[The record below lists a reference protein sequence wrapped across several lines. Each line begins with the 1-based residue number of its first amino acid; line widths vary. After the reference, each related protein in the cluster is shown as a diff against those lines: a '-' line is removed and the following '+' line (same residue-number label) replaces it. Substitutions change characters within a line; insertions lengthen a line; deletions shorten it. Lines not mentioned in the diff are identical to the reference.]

1 MLTTEKEEILVK
13 LLSLHLRA
21 EMAVI
26 KRLRDK
32 RMLQRKQEKLVAP
45 PVVKKART
53 IYERPVYKNSTWWTM
68 LAKGE
73 CKILG
78 HPQSK
83 LFRRRFAVPFSTFR
97 NIVEE
102 ARSWMSMKG
111 NLDEKLGDS
120 RADCRG
126 TEGVPLELKI
136 LGALRM
142 LAKGCSF
149 DAIAELSGM
158 SISTMQPFFHYFW
171 NKFTEVY
178 REIWIK
184 YPKTPEEAA
193 DNLAVYRRLGFPG
206 AVGSVDCTHVLWERC
221 PAQFQ
226 STYTGKEKKATVA
239 YEVTVNHSR
248 RILHI
253 SDGHPGSRNDK
264 TIVKTDTF
272 VQELKDRKILKDV
285 EFQLFK
291 VRQYDF

>member
-1 MLTTEKEEILVK
+1 MLTTDKEETLVK

-45 PVVKKART
+45 PVAKKART
-53 IYERPVYKNSTWWTM
+53 IYERPIYKNSTWWTM
-68 LAKGE
+68 LAKVE

-111 NLDEKLGDS
+111 NLDEKLGNS

-136 LGALRM
+136 
-142 LAKGCSF
+142 
-149 DAIAELSGM
+149 
-158 SISTMQPFFHYFW
+158 
-171 NKFTEVY
+171 
-178 REIWIK
+178 
-184 YPKTPEEAA
+184 
-193 DNLAVYRRLGFPG
+193 
-206 AVGSVDCTHVLWERC
+206 
-221 PAQFQ
+221 
-226 STYTGKEKKATVA
+226 
-239 YEVTVNHSR
+239 
-248 RILHI
+248 
-253 SDGHPGSRNDK
+253 
-264 TIVKTDTF
+264 
-272 VQELKDRKILKDV
+272 
-285 EFQLFK
+285 
-291 VRQYDF
+291 